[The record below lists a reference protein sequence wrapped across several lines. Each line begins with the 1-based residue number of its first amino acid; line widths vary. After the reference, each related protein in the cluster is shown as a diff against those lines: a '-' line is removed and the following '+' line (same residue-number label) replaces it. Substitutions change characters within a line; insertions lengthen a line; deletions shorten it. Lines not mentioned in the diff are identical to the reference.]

1 MLLLTGFDMSATG
14 EHTGDVNADEL
25 NMPPP
30 LT

>member
-1 MLLLTGFDMSATG
+1 MLLLTGFDISATG
-14 EHTGDVNADEL
+14 EHTGDVNANKF

>member
-14 EHTGDVNADEL
+14 EHTGDVNADKL